1 MLAPTLPLEEN
12 TMAVKVAI
20 NGFGRIGR
28 NVLRAIIESGRTD
41 IEVVAIN
48 DLGPVETNA
57 HLLRFDSVHGRF
69 PATVTTTE
77 TTIDVGRGPMQVT
90 AIRNPA
96 DLPWSD
102 VDVVLECTGIF
113 TSKEACQA
121 HLDNGSSRVLISAPG
136 KDADKTIVFGVN
148 DKTLTSKDIVV
159 SNASCT
165 TNCLSPVVKVLNDA
179 IGINKGFMT
188 TIHSYTGDQPTL
200 DTMHKDLY
208 RARAAALS
216 MIPTSTGAAK
226 AVGLVLPELNGKL
239 DGVAIRVPT
248 PNVSVVDL
256 TFEASRATTVE
267 EVNAAIIAAAD
278 GPLKGILGYTDL
290 PLVSSDFNH
299 DPHSSIFH
307 LDQTKVLDGNMVRI
321 LTWYDNE
328 WGFSNRMSDTAV
340 AMGKLI

>member
-1 MLAPTLPLEEN
+1 MT
-12 TMAVKVAI
+12 VKVGI

-41 IEVVAIN
+41 IQVVAIN

-57 HLLRFDSVHGRF
+57 HLMRYDSVHGRF
-69 PATVTTTE
+69 PGTVTVDGD
-77 TTIDVGRGPMQVT
+77 TIDVGQGPIKVT
-90 AIRNPA
+90 AERDPKA
-96 DLPWSD
+96 LPWGE
-102 VDVVLECTGIF
+102 VDIALECTGF
-113 TSKEACQA
+113 FASKDGASQ
-121 HLDNGSSRVLISAPG
+121 HLENGSKKVLISAPG
-136 KDADKTIVFGVN
+136 GNDVKTIVYGVN
-148 DKTLTSKDIVV
+148 HNTLEASDTVV

-165 TNCLSPVVKVLNDA
+165 TNCLSPVAHVLHNA
-179 IGINKGFMT
+179 VGIEKGMMT

-208 RARAAALS
+208 RGRAAAMS

-226 AVGLVLPELNGKL
+226 AIGLVLPDLMGKL
-239 DGVAIRVPT
+239 DGISVRVPT

-256 TFEASRATTVE
+256 KFVASRDTTAE
-267 EVNAAIIAAAD
+267 EINAAIRAAAD
-278 GPLKGILGYTDL
+278 GELKGVLGYTDE
-290 PLVSSDFNH
+290 PLVSMDFNH

-307 LDQTKVLDGNMVRI
+307 MDQTKVMDGNLVSI

-340 AMGKLI
+340 AMANAG

>member
-1 MLAPTLPLEEN
+1 MT
-12 TMAVKVAI
+12 VKVAI

-28 NVLRAIIESGRTD
+28 NVLRGIIESGRTD

-69 PATVTTTE
+69 PAEVTTTE
-77 TTIDVGRGPMQVT
+77 NTIDVGRGPMQVT

-96 DLPWSD
+96 DLPWGD
-102 VDVVLECTGIF
+102 VDIVMECTGIF
-113 TSKEACQA
+113 TSKEKCAA
-121 HLDNGSSRVLISAPG
+121 HLENGSKRVLISAPG
-136 KDADKTIVFGVN
+136 QDADKTIVYGVN
-148 DKTLTSKDIVV
+148 HDTLTKDDIVV

-165 TNCLSPVVKVLNDA
+165 TNCLSPVAKVLNDT
-179 IGINKGFMT
+179 IGIEKGMMT

-226 AVGLVLPELNGKL
+226 AVGLVLPELKGKL
-239 DGVAIRVPT
+239 DGFAIRVPT

-256 TFEASRATTVE
+256 KFIARRATSVE
-267 EVNAAIIAAAD
+267 EVNAAIKAAAD
-278 GPLKGILGYTDL
+278 GPLKGILGYTL
-290 PLVSSDFNH
+290 FKNVSSDFNH
-299 DPHSSIFH
+299 DPHSSVFH
-307 LDQTKVLDGNMVRI
+307 MDQTKVMDGTFVSV
-321 LTWYDNE
+321 LSWYDNE
-328 WGFSNRMSDTAV
+328 WGFSNRMADTAV